1 MTKSRGVGR
10 GNYKRKAGQT
20 RNRLT
25 LAEKKAK
32 AFVMSM
38 NKRPKVISKQA
49 GKTGANQKMTGSGL
63 KPEVKSLDLEI
74 IVSPP
79 NGNWTIVSSNLVG
92 RIVQGL
98 EGTQR
103 IGRKITVVGV
113 ILRLDANTY
122 DSTTANNGGQPFTID
137 LILDK
142 QPNGGTPATT
152 TIYQPDTLGVAVRT
166 SLPNVVNQKRFQW
179 LRSNEYQGQQTPN
192 TTVFMDVKTN
202 FIVSYDASAGLVTDV
217 ESNNLLICAS
227 SADNSGPV
235 FSGRVRLLYID
246 M

>member
-20 RNRLT
+20 RKRLT

-79 NGNWTIVSSNLVG
+79 RPFWAFSAKCHNSLVPG
-92 RIVQGL
+92 
-98 EGTQR
+98 
-103 IGRKITVVGV
+103 
-113 ILRLDANTY
+113 
-122 DSTTANNGGQPFTID
+122 
-137 LILDK
+137 
-142 QPNGGTPATT
+142 
-152 TIYQPDTLGVAVRT
+152 
-166 SLPNVVNQKRFQW
+166 
-179 LRSNEYQGQQTPN
+179 
-192 TTVFMDVKTN
+192 
-202 FIVSYDASAGLVTDV
+202 
-217 ESNNLLICAS
+217 
-227 SADNSGPV
+227 
-235 FSGRVRLLYID
+235 
-246 M
+246 